1 MTTLPG
7 DAPGNNGSAIQAL
20 EHLVQQALS
29 GLNTSLTIIGLC
41 GAQGSGKSTLARALK
56 ERFDRNGVPTAL
68 LSIDDLYR
76 TRVERE
82 MLGRA
87 SHPLLR
93 TRGVPRTHDIDLGL
107 GIIASLERGEAA
119 PLPRFDKAADDRLPD
134 SAWEE
139 AAPGTR
145 LLLLEGWCVGAR
157 PQSEADLASPVN
169 QLEREEDAEGIWRH
183 FVNSALA
190 GSYQAL
196 FARIDRLVFL
206 AAPSF
211 DVVLR
216 WRNEQ
221 EEELRGRAP
230 SPGVMSGKEIA
241 RFIQHYER
249 LTRHMLDD
257 LPRWADMVIELAE
270 DRSVIAIRN
279 RGGLL

>member
-1 MTTLPG
+1 VTTLPG

-93 TRGVPRTHDIDLGL
+93 TRGVPGTHDIDLGL

-119 PLPRFDKAADDRLPD
+119 LLPRFDKAADDRLPE

-169 QLEREEDAEGIWRH
+169 QLEREEDAEGVWRH

-196 FARIDRLVFL
+196 FARIDRLFFSL
-206 AAPSF
+206 HQALMWSCAGGMSKKKNYAA
-211 DVVLR
+211 
-216 WRNEQ
+216 
-221 EEELRGRAP
+221 
-230 SPGVMSGKEIA
+230 A
-241 RFIQHYER
+241 RLHQASCLVKR
-249 LTRHMLDD
+249 LPASSSIMNGCL
-257 LPRWADMVIELAE
+257 VICLMTFPA
-270 DRSVIAIRN
+270 
-279 RGGLL
+279 GLTWS